1 MEKSLRSDMN
11 NLIEF
16 ITRHIQWLLF
26 ALLEIVSIVLLVR
39 FNGYQG
45 SVFFTSANAVAG
57 KLYELDSSIGSYFA
71 LSDVNKDLTFR
82 NVQLEHEVSELRQQ
96 LDSLHED
103 SVRGRFNQ
111 LELLK
116 DYKLI
121 PAKVVSNSLD
131 RTDNL
136 ITIDRGEAD
145 GVRKDMGVVCGTG
158 VVGIVYLT
166 SEHYS
171 VLIPVLNSTSNVS
184 CTIRG
189 RGYFGYLHWDGG
201 SSKYAYVD
209 DVPRHAH
216 FKLYDEVVTSGYS
229 SVFPPGVLVGKIL
242 HVFNSKD
249 GLSYRLQVALST
261 DFGRLR
267 DVCVIDDKQLKER
280 LDILRAAQDSI
291 KVKQEDED

>member
-1 MEKSLRSDMN
+1 MN

-267 DVCVIDDKQLKER
+267 DVCDRRQ
-280 LDILRAAQDSI
+280 AAEGAPRHSACGTGFYKSQAGR
-291 KVKQEDED
+291 

>member
-1 MEKSLRSDMN
+1 MN

-158 VVGIVYLT
+158 VVGIVYLA

>member
-1 MEKSLRSDMN
+1 MN

-131 RTDNL
+131 RKDNL

>member
-1 MEKSLRSDMN
+1 MN

>member
-1 MEKSLRSDMN
+1 MN

-131 RTDNL
+131 RTNNL